1 MKTIK
6 EYITEKLKISKSNY
20 KEIGESYSIKK
31 IILRSDIK
39 EFRDR
44 FNGELDNDYH
54 SNNYVE
60 DIINEIDKQHWTSQ
74 NFTMLALRGNKKE
87 ELKYYS
93 TDFKFLMNSKT
104 TWEDIP
110 NANDQENFALLGAL
124 LLSQPDN
131 ILMNNVQ
138 TKNVLNEYFNDS
150 ISKIMWKER
159 KNALALYIYLKDRN
173 IPKDMY
179 YCDDISGGK
188 EYLFTKTD
196 MFCNI
201 QIIKK

>member
-1 MKTIK
+1 MKSINQ
-6 EYITEKLKISKSNY
+6 YITEKLKISKSNY
-20 KEIGESYSIKK
+20 TEIGESYSINK
-31 IILRSDIK
+31 IILRSDIN

-44 FNGELDNDYH
+44 FKAELDNDSH
-54 SNNYVE
+54 SDNYVK
-60 DIINEIDKQHWTSQ
+60 DIIDEMDKQHWTSQ
-74 NFTMLALRGNKKE
+74 NFTMLALRGNTKE
-87 ELKYYS
+87 TLKYYP
-93 TDFKFLMNSKT
+93 TDFKFLMNST
-104 TWEDIP
+104 TKWEDVP
-110 NANDQENFALLGAL
+110 NTNDQENFALLGAL
-124 LLSQPDN
+124 ILSQPDN

-159 KNALALYIYLKDRN
+159 KNTLSLYIYLKDRL

-179 YCDDISGGK
+179 YCDDINGGK

-201 QIIKK
+201 QIIKR